1 MELLGREGR
10 FRVWSKRGVR
20 ESRERE
26 EKNKRRRHCSSACL
40 QPSQAKKQEKR
51 RSKPLYDC
59 RDRST
64 GSRMSRRMR
73 ENWKEK
79 GAKALTWWCGVR
91 VCAEQTES
99 KRRAS
104 LIHQPH

>member
-26 EKNKRRRHCSSACL
+26 EKNKRTRHCSSACL
-40 QPSQAKKQEKR
+40 QLTQAKKKEKR
-51 RSKPLYDC
+51 KPKPLHGY
-59 RDRST
+59 RDRSS
-64 GSRMSRRMR
+64 GRRMS

-79 GAKALTWWCGVR
+79 GAQALTGWCLVR